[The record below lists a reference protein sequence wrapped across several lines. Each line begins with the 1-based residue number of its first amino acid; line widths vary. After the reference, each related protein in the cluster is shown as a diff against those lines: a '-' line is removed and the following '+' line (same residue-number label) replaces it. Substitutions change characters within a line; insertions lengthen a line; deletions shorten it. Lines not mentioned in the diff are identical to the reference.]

1 LAINKRKIL
10 ESAQKHLQKGA
21 LDKALKDYETLLE
34 ADPKDANVRLKL
46 GDLQLKQGKTDEAI
60 AAYLKV
66 AERFMSDGFDSK
78 AIALYKQV
86 SKIDP
91 KRYDIYLPLS
101 ELYQR
106 LGLRSDAM
114 KALQT
119 AADVHYREGDKNQ
132 ALDLLRKMAT
142 LDPSNTTN
150 RLKVAELLRQEGR
163 AKEALAE
170 YEEVAA
176 ELDRQGDGEG
186 RVKVLRRILDLA
198 PDRMETEVALGTAL
212 VAQRKWSQ
220 AGTVAEAMIEAFP
233 AEPDGYELLAEIC
246 RQSGREGDLPGVYRR
261 LAEVYKERGDEDHAR
276 EIMQRFVST
285 GALGSQANGDSIR
298 EVDDELAIDAAVD
311 GEGTLGM
318 APEELPDPGSLPD
331 QHLRPAEPIGG
342 VDRRDPSRR
351 PDPREMS
358 ASSLPPL
365 PPLEIESRAE
375 EEPPEG
381 EGDAEQLLAEASVY
395 LRYGKH
401 ERAIEG
407 LRTILSRSPGH
418 RAALEKLGEALLA
431 SGDAG
436 NAITAFVRAAKGA
449 QAEGDAAGFESVRAK
464 VEALDPAAAESLSPA
479 TEARRARGETRRQ
492 EAAAQPGDI
501 EIEIDSGIE
510 AASEGEILDSED
522 SIEFEIEGE
531 VETGRIPG
539 AEGEPGAAVAPAG
552 EPIRDAEEIERDFG
566 DGAPSFESGEEEGGE
581 DDIEVPGL
589 EGFADAVL
597 ERSLEDTVARGTLPP
612 LPSGGS
618 STTPQ
623 QMIED
628 LEEADFYFQQGLYDE
643 AEEVY
648 RRVLDAA
655 PNHPQAMLRIGEIE
669 AARSGGEEA
678 AFEGHPDPAIAPRP
692 ARESERMAMEAPEP
706 EHLAPALEARE
717 AEPAPRRAEPEEGE
731 EGDFG
736 IELPGSASLS
746 RFDEA
751 REFDFD
757 IDPPAESAPAEMPA
771 RRGSRAP
778 QADATVRLMSETTG
792 PVDPDAG
799 EAACGG
805 DFDLAA
811 ELMGAFA
818 GEESGRFSESRG
830 GTTEAEGFEQVF
842 AAFKLGV
849 QQELG
854 DGDIE
859 AHYDLGIA
867 YKEMGL
873 LEDAIGEFRIAL
885 GGPSRQ
891 LASLHAMGLCAIDL
905 HRGSDAISHL
915 EQALA
920 LPDLPVEQQAA
931 LRFDLGR
938 AYEQQGDLGR
948 AREAF
953 EAVAAVDPDFGA
965 VGERLAELERRGG
978 GGGDALAAE
987 PAEETFESFDEFI
1000 ADVAP
1005 DLGAERYESFEDLLS
1020 ERDDDEEGRSGDSEA
1035 TLGDSDPEALEPAA
1049 ELAPVPEPED
1059 APIEL
1064 EPEATPIELL
1074 PAPEPEPEASPIE
1087 LPPAPE
1093 PEPEAAPIELS
1104 PEPEAAPIQSEPV
1117 AEREPERAPAA
1128 KKPSRRKKIS
1138 FV

>member
-1 LAINKRKIL
+1 MAINKRKIL

-21 LDKALKDYETLLE
+21 LDKAAKDYETLLE

-46 GDLQLKQGKTDEAI
+46 GDLQLKQGKTDEAV

-119 AADVHYREGDKNQ
+119 AADAHYREGDKNQ

-150 RLKVAELLRQEGR
+150 RLKVAELLRQEER

-176 ELDRQGDGEG
+176 ELERQGDGEG
-186 RVKVLRRILDLA
+186 RVKVLRRILDLV
-198 PDRMETEVALGTAL
+198 PDHMETLVALGTAL

-220 AGTVAEAMIEAFP
+220 AGTVAEAMIEAS
-233 AEPDGYELLAEIC
+233 AGEPDGYELLAEIC
-246 RQSGREGDLPGVYRR
+246 RQSGREGDLPGIYRR

-285 GALGSQANGDSIR
+285 DALGGQANGARIQGVENR
-298 EVDDELAIDAAVD
+298 LAVDAAVGGD
-311 GEGTLGM
+311 GTLGM
-318 APEELPDPGSLPD
+318 APEELPDPGSSLD
-331 QHLRPAEPIGG
+331 QRLRLGEPIGG
-342 VDRRDPSRR
+342 LAPRDPSRR
-351 PDPREMS
+351 PDPKEMS

-365 PPLEIESRAE
+365 PPLEIEPPSE
-375 EEPPEG
+375 KEPPEA

-407 LRTILSRSPGH
+407 LRAILSREPSH

-431 SGDAG
+431 SDDAG
-436 NAITAFVRAAKGA
+436 NAITAFVRAAKAA
-449 QAEGDAAGFESVRAK
+449 QAEGDGAGFESLRAK
-464 VEALDPAAAESLSPA
+464 LEALDPAAAESLSPA
-479 TEARRARGETRRQ
+479 VEARRARRKAEV
-492 EAAAQPGDI
+492 EAQPGDI
-501 EIEIDSGIE
+501 EIEIESGVE
-510 AASEGEILDSED
+510 AAPEGEILDSDD

-531 VETGRIPG
+531 VATERIPD
-539 AEGEPGAAVAPAG
+539 AEWEPGAAEAPVG
-552 EPIRDAEEIERDFG
+552 EPTRGSEEIEPDFG
-566 DGAPSFESGEEEGGE
+566 DGAPGFESGEEEGDE

-589 EGFADAVL
+589 EGFADAVP
-597 ERSLEDTVARGTLPP
+597 ERSLDDTVARGTLPP
-612 LPSGGS
+612 LQSGGS

-623 QMIED
+623 RMIED

-648 RRVLDAA
+648 TRILDAA

-678 AFEGHPDPAIAPRP
+678 VFEDHPEPAIDPRP
-692 ARESERMAMEAPEP
+692 ARGSERRAIETPEP
-706 EHLAPALEARE
+706 EDLAPALEGWKG
-717 AEPAPRRAEPEEGE
+717 EPAPPLVEPEEGDE
-731 EGDFG
+731 SDLG
-736 IELPGSASLS
+736 IELPGAASLS
-746 RFDEA
+746 SFEEA
-751 REFDFD
+751 RELDFD
-757 IDPPAESAPAEMPA
+757 IDPPGEPAAEEMPA
-771 RRGSRAP
+771 RRGSRTP

-792 PVDPDAG
+792 PLDADAG

-818 GEESGRFSESRG
+818 GEESGRFSATRG
-830 GTTEAEGFEQVF
+830 GTTEEEGFEQVF

-885 GGPSRQ
+885 GGPSRK

-905 HRGSDAISHL
+905 DRGSDAIAHL

-920 LPDLPVEQQAA
+920 LPDIPTEQQAA

-953 EAVAAVDPDFGA
+953 RAVAAVDPDFGA
-965 VGERLAELERRGG
+965 VGERLAELERRGSG
-978 GGGDALAAE
+978 GGVDALAAE
-987 PAEETFESFDEFI
+987 PAQETFESFDELI
-1000 ADVAP
+1000 AEAAP

-1020 ERDDDEEGRSGDSEA
+1020 ERDDDEEDRSGDSEA
-1035 TLGDSDPEALEPAA
+1035 PLGDSDSEALEPAA
-1049 ELAPVPEPED
+1049 EQPS
-1059 APIEL
+1059 
-1064 EPEATPIELL
+1064 
-1074 PAPEPEPEASPIE
+1074 APEPET
-1087 LPPAPE
+1087 
-1093 PEPEAAPIELS
+1093 
-1104 PEPEAAPIQSEPV
+1104 APIQTEPV